1 MVKLGVQL
9 NEYEDRVEKWT
20 EKKKYTKKVRNRWE
34 MWIKTGGIKIRNKV
48 QAKGIL
54 KAILLWNNQL
64 TIK

>member
-34 MWIKTGGIKIRNKV
+34 MWIKTWGIKIRNKV